1 MSYYSYQVALF
12 KSPTAEFALPEAQTA
27 PDEQAVLLT
36 ARLSARQFVAIAA
49 RAGKDSPDPLEGL
62 IARPE
67 GAFRVGKSRVHG
79 SIRDLG
85 RCISEADAAFRAEK
99 APARA
104 TDSLYLPHRAR
115 AARADRRHARR
126 PVPGREPAAD
136 RYSRL
141 QPRRRAP
148 GTKRGKPTCTAV
160 CA

>member
-1 MSYYSYQVALF
+1 M
-12 KSPTAEFALPEAQTA
+12 
-27 PDEQAVLLT
+27 LLT

-62 IARPE
+62 IAQSE

-104 TDSLYLPHRAR
+104 TDSLYYPIELELQRI
-115 AARADRRHARR
+115 AATRDGLY
-126 PVPGREPAAD
+126 PDV
-136 RYSRL
+136 SRL
-141 QPRRRAP
+141 LTDIRGYNLAAAP
-148 GTKRGKPTCTAV
+148 GDEAREADLYGRLCVTALK
-160 CA
+160 AIELTPAELRASIE